1 MANVQMPVRN
11 DQPAY
16 GFQIELEGGIYF
28 LDFRFNTRQNRWL
41 MDILSQTQEPILMG
55 LPVLTGIPI
64 SAGYTDDQK
73 PPGYFLAVD
82 QTGQERNAD
91 RETFGVDVL
100 LLYEESG
107 S

>member
-1 MANVQMPVRN
+1 MGLQIPVRN

-16 GFQIELEGGIYF
+16 GFQVELESSVYF
-28 LDFRFNTRQNRWL
+28 LDFRYNTRQGRWI
-41 MDILSQTQEPILMG
+41 MDILSQTQEPILLG
-55 LPVLTGIPI
+55 LPVLTDIPI
-64 SAGYTDDQK
+64 GTGYTIEAK
-73 PPGYFLAVD
+73 PPGYFVAVD
-82 QTGQERNAD
+82 LTGQGRNAD